1 MVQYRNILV
10 MGGRRGSTTSAE
22 ALMSDEELVRQ
33 ALAGSSGAYEQLARR
48 WSPRVLAVCHAR
60 LGRSDWAED
69 LAQETLLRG
78 LKSLPRLSQPAK
90 FGPWLCGIASRAC
103 LDWIKSVRRGRERV
117 SSLDE
122 QSDFVD
128 EQNDSASASEQQDEV
143 GRLMSQVQRL
153 PMPYREVLM
162 HYYYDDCT
170 YEQLAELLGVSAAT
184 VNARL
189 TKARQMLREKLG
201 VER

>member
-1 MVQYRNILV
+1 
-10 MGGRRGSTTSAE
+10 
-22 ALMSDEELVRQ
+22 MSDEELVRQ
-33 ALAGSSGAYEQLARR
+33 ALTGSSGAYEQLARR

-78 LKSLPRLSQPAK
+78 LKSLPRLSEPGK

-103 LDWIKSVRRGRERV
+103 LDWIKSAKRGRQRM

-122 QSDFVD
+122 QTEELPSDEDDSSAATEHRD
-128 EQNDSASASEQQDEV
+128 ELA
-143 GRLMSQVQRL
+143 RLMSQVERL

-162 HYYYDDCT
+162 HYYYDDYT

-184 VNARL
+184 INARL
-189 TKARQMLREKLG
+189 TKARQMLREKLK
-201 VER
+201 VEQ